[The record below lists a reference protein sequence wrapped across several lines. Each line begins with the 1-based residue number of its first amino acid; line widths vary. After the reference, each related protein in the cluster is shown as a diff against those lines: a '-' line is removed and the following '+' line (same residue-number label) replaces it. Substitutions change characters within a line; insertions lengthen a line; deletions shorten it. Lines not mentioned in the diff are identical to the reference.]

1 MQARLEI
8 RRFPSML
15 VALIVAA
22 VAAVVL
28 GAALGYAFKPAT
40 FVSGPT
46 RVVVVSTD
54 TTSSNPSA
62 DSCVFVN
69 HHKAC

>member
-22 VAAVVL
+22 VAALVI
-28 GAALGYAFKPAT
+28 GAALGYVAKPVT
-40 FVSGPT
+40 FVSGPE
-46 RVVVVSTD
+46 RVVVVSSD
-54 TTSSNPSA
+54 TTGSSSA
-62 DSCVFVN
+62 DNCLVAG
-69 HHKAC
+69 HHKYC

>member
-22 VAAVVL
+22 VAALVI
-28 GAALGYAFKPAT
+28 GAALGFAVKPAT

-46 RVVVVSTD
+46 RVVVVSTG

-69 HHKAC
+69 HHKYC